1 MTIID
6 TENMQIVNGLV
17 LDFESSLYIC
27 KFLARM
33 VYNYTKTSQF
43 FKENIFRSV
52 LTTTVRQFVE
62 QDVLKH
68 GCLLELKDAL
78 TQLTES

>member
-1 MTIID
+1 MQPGSLRIESGVNDKSSMTIID

-62 QDVLKH
+62 
-68 GCLLELKDAL
+68 
-78 TQLTES
+78 